1 MIRLL
6 CVTVAPS
13 ALAMN
18 DKGSDMVS
26 RRRSPAYG
34 IGAGAILA
42 VALAACSSP
51 VLAATATARGLPAK
65 VAIYSIQDLSGPAAT
80 PGLDDERGDQ
90 LAVADINREKFLGS
104 TKLTIS
110 FGDSATD
117 PTTAAAVASR
127 VATAHDPIV
136 IGPPASSSA
145 VAVAPIMA
153 KAGQPTIFTQAG
165 SAGVL
170 VSPDIY
176 RLTTLQTS
184 LYPLVMKWLG
194 AQKVKT
200 VAVIQDSDIP
210 TDAELTSELKAD
222 GATYGFK
229 VVGVESVLAAQ
240 SNIASAMS
248 SVLTAH
254 AQALALNVITTQNAT
269 AATLAQQGGFSG
281 PIIAEEGAAN
291 DVLAPAGS
299 AANGIVWASDWM
311 AGAPGQMSAIFT
323 REYEAAYHAAP
334 SNWAAESYD
343 AVWFAARG
351 LKQADST
358 SPAKVQAA
366 LTSVGTAG
374 FTGVLGKITV
384 VGGQEKTKPLLIS
397 WKNGSQSVMANQN
410 P

>member
-1 MIRLL
+1 
-6 CVTVAPS
+6 
-13 ALAMN
+13 
-18 DKGSDMVS
+18 MVS
-26 RRRSPAYG
+26 RRRSTAYG

-42 VALAACSSP
+42 IALAACSSP
-51 VLAATATARGLPAK
+51 VSAATPAAHGLPST

-110 FGDSATD
+110 FGNSATD
-117 PTTAAAVASR
+117 PTTAAAVAST
-127 VATAHDPIV
+127 VATARYPIV
-136 IGPPASSSA
+136 IGPPASSTA

-165 SAGVL
+165 SDGVL

-176 RLTTLQTS
+176 RLTTLQTTLYS
-184 LYPLVMKWLG
+184 LTMKWLG

-200 VAVIQDSDIP
+200 VAVLQDSDIP
-210 TDAELTSELKAD
+210 TDAQLTSELKAD
-222 GATYGFK
+222 GPAYGFK
-229 VVGVESVLAAQ
+229 VVAVESVLAAQ

-248 SVLTAH
+248 SVLAAH
-254 AQALALNVITTQNAT
+254 AQAIALNVITTQNAT
-269 AATLAQQGGFSG
+269 AATLAQQGSFSA

-291 DVLAPAGS
+291 GVLAAAGS

-323 REYEAAYHAAP
+323 KEYEATYHAVP

-374 FTGVLGKITV
+374 FTGVLGNITV
-384 VGGQEKTKPLLIS
+384 VSGQETTKPLLIS
-397 WKNGSQSVMANQN
+397 WENGSQSVMANQN